1 MIGNKVGHSTGM
13 LAVGSTPT
21 LATDKEAKMKR
32 YYWLKLKED
41 FFETDTIRWIEEQPN
56 GIIYSNFYLKLCL
69 KSLKTYGKLIRF
81 IGDNYLPYDDE
92 SLSKLTGVDIDTVRC
107 AMALLTKIGLIKI
120 LETGELYLD
129 RVEEMLGSE
138 SDKAEYYRDYRQR
151 KRLKADDDV
160 TKKLQCDC
168 NANISQSQHK
178 TDIDI
183 DIDIDK
189 DIDNIICDSNE
200 PPKTK
205 TTRKKFIK
213 PTIEEISAYCAERN
227 NNIDSQQFYDYYE
240 ANGWRVGKN
249 PMKDWKACIRTWER
263 NSFNNKKSKIDPLD
277 NLDLET
283 NPFEVNK

>member
-1 MIGNKVGHSTGM
+1 
-13 LAVGSTPT
+13 
-21 LATDKEAKMKR
+21 MKR

-92 SLSKLTGVDIDTVRC
+92 SLSRLTGVDIDTVRC

-138 SDKAEYYRDYRQR
+138 SDKAEYMRNYRQT
-151 KRLKADDDV
+151 KELDE
-160 TKKLQCDC
+160 TKKLQCNYNVPKC
-168 NANISQSQHK
+168 NNNEITLKLQRK
-178 TDIDI
+178 T
-183 DIDIDK
+183 DIDK
-189 DIDNIICDSNE
+189 DIDKDIDLDKDIICDSNE
-200 PPKTK
+200 SPKTK

-227 NNIDSQQFYDYYE
+227 NNVDSQKFFDYYE
-240 ANGWRVGKN
+240 ANGWKVGRN
-249 PMKDWKACIRTWER
+249 PMRDWKACVRTWER
-263 NSFNNKKSKIDPLD
+263 NNFGKGRYSKGYDPLD
-277 NLDLET
+277 DLDLVS
-283 NPFEVNK
+283 NPFEVNL